1 MGYMRQLRG
10 VRAVMLLGWATAGLV
25 AQAGVPQ
32 AAVDQAV
39 VGQAAKAET
48 LTLDEVIARAEA
60 NDPSYAAA
68 IAERRA
74 TALERTDAK
83 AALLPTVTYHNQ
95 AIYTQPNG
103 LPASRIGQVTGAPSP
118 IFIANN
124 AIREYASQGL
134 FNETIGFAQVAGN
147 RAAGATAAR
156 AAAEYEVTRRGL
168 VAAVVN
174 LFYGVASG
182 GERVDV
188 AREAGTEAE
197 QFAELTKK
205 RETAREAA
213 HADVLKAELQ
223 QQQRQR
229 DLTEAVTMLAKASV
243 ELGVLLYPDPMT
255 AYQVKTTEAPIL
267 PERAGVEALARENNP
282 ELRSAFAALQL
293 SEAGTYAATVALLPE
308 LALNFSYGIDAT
320 NFGVNGPEGI
330 RNLGY
335 SMSAALDIPVWDWLT
350 TERKIKAA
358 KVREGAV
365 RVALTA
371 AQRRLLANLA
381 EIYTEAE
388 VANRQMASLA
398 ASVETAR
405 ESLRL
410 LKLRYADGESTVLE
424 VVDAQN
430 TLLAAQTALI
440 DGRVRYRLALAN
452 LQTLTGRL

>member
-1 MGYMRQLRG
+1 MEILRQLR
-10 VRAVMLLGWATAGLV
+10 AVSALLVLGLAVAELQGQADV
-25 AQAGVPQ
+25 AQA
-32 AAVDQAV
+32 
-39 VGQAAKAET
+39 AKGET

-60 NDPSYAAA
+60 NEPNFAAA
-68 IAERRA
+68 AAEKRA

-83 AALLPTVTYHNQ
+83 AALLPTATFHNQ

-103 LPASRIGQVTGAPSP
+103 IPASRIGQVTGAPSP

-134 FNETIGFAQVAGN
+134 FNETIGFAQVAGL

-156 AAAEYEVTRRGL
+156 AAAEYEIARRGL

-174 LFYGVASG
+174 LFYGLTAG

-197 QFAELTKK
+197 QFVELTKK
-205 RETAREAA
+205 REMAREAA

-223 QQQRQR
+223 EQQRQR
-229 DLTEAVTMLAKASV
+229 ELTEAQTTLAKARV
-243 ELGVLLYPDPMT
+243 ELGVLLYPDPTT
-255 AYQVKTTEAPIL
+255 AYDVKIAEPAML

-282 ELRSAFAALQL
+282 EMRSAFAALQV
-293 SEAGTYAATVALLPE
+293 SEAATYAAKAALLPD

-320 NFGVNGPEGI
+320 NFGVNGPDGI

-358 KVREGAV
+358 RVREGAS

-371 AQRRLLANLA
+371 AERRLLASLA
-381 EIYTEAE
+381 EFYAEAE
-388 VANRQMASLA
+388 VASRQMVSLDT
-398 ASVETAR
+398 SVLTAR

-410 LKLRYADGESTVLE
+410 QKLRYVDGESTVLE
-424 VVDAQN
+424 VVDAEN
-430 TLLAAQTALI
+430 TLLTAQTTQI
-440 DGRVRYRLALAN
+440 DGRVRYRLALAS
-452 LQTLTGRL
+452 LQTLTGTLP